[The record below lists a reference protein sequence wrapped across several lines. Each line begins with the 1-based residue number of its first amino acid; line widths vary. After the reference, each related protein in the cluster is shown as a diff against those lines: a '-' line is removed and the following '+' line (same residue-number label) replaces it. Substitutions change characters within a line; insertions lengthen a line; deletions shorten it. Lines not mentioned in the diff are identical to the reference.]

1 MLYREISK
9 YLLEWKNKKDKLPLV
24 IRGARQVGKT
34 FTIQSFGNEFYK
46 SIVYINFEQ
55 DVELKT
61 VFDGNLSVDEIIE
74 KIRIIRPEFNFI
86 PYETLIFFDEVQ
98 KGGNCRTS
106 LKFFAI
112 DQRYDVI
119 CSGSLLGLY
128 HNEVNSFPV
137 GYVENVEM
145 QSLNFF
151 EFCKALGLDDRIFV
165 MLKDCYNNK
174 IKVDDLIHNKMMDY
188 FKKYIIVG
196 GMPQAINKYLE
207 TNSLLETE
215 KIKKDIILLY
225 RDDVAKYSKYSEK
238 EKILACFDSIP
249 RHLSSDYKKFKYSLL
264 EHNGSSRKYAGALEY
279 LYDAGIINYCYNIS
293 RIEFPFEGYVIDN
306 MFKVYMKDT
315 GLLVTALGSDII
327 SEIQNGNLGIFK
339 GAIYENIVAEVLSKL
354 EKKLYYYQKDNRL
367 EIDFIINHNNKP
379 TLLEVKSSE
388 NTKAKSVKTLLD
400 NNVVDYAIKLSKKNI
415 SYTDKILNLPIYMSV
430 FL

>member
-9 YLLEWKNKKDKLPLV
+9 FLLEWKNKKNKLPLV

-34 FTIQSFGNEFYK
+34 FIVQKFGEEFYK
-46 SIVYINFEQ
+46 SIININFEK
-55 DVELKT
+55 DIELKS
-61 VFDGNLSVDEIIE
+61 VFDGNLDVDEIIE
-74 KIRIIRPEFNFI
+74 KIKIIRPEFNFI
-86 PYETLIFFDEVQ
+86 PYETLIFFDEIQ

-106 LKFFAI
+106 LKFFAN
-112 DQRYDVI
+112 DKRYDVI
-119 CSGSLLGLY
+119 CVSSLLGLY
-128 HNEVNSFPV
+128 HKEVNSFPV
-137 GYVENVEM
+137 GYVENIEL

-151 EFCKALGLDDRIFV
+151 EFCNALGVDDKIFSI
-165 MLKDCYNNK
+165 LKHCYENK
-174 IKVDDLIHNKMMDY
+174 LKVDDLIHKKMLEY
-188 FKKYIIVG
+188 FEKYIIIG

-207 TNSLLETE
+207 TKSFIETE

-225 RDDVAKYSKYSEK
+225 RDDVAKYAKYSEK

-249 RHLSSDYKKFKYSLL
+249 RHLSNDYKKFKYSLI
-264 EHNGSSRKYAGALEY
+264 EENANQRKYAGSLEY
-279 LYDAGIINYCYNIS
+279 LYDAGIINYCYNIC

-315 GLLVTALGSDII
+315 GLLVNMLGIDII
-327 SEIQNGNLGIFK
+327 QEILNGNLGIFK
-339 GAIYENIVAEVLSKL
+339 GAIYENIIAEILSKL

-367 EIDFIINHNNKP
+367 EIDFIINYNDKP

-400 NNVVDYAIKLSKKNI
+400 NNVVCYAIKLSKKNL
-415 SYTDKILNLPIYMSV
+415 SYTDKILNLPIYMSI